1 MNFKRR
7 PRLFAPGKIGFSIGL
22 IGPAILMEERIALW
36 RKVSGV
42 DCAFYTNRVLAGL
55 EEGTDYTFCSDI
67 KALIETAD
75 AIDLLESEQ
84 VTDLFEMA
92 VMANKDIFFANPF
105 VLDPH
110 RLRNCA
116 LLIKE
121 SRVICQPGLYLRF
134 QEDIKEHSGCAF
146 RYLESGIS
154 HPADRHISPDQWLA
168 LVNNHVDLLAYL
180 AHSPIKK
187 VAAFSLTINN
197 IEHALLNFRIQF
209 DNSSVANCTIN
220 INAPIEEQVSALYNE
235 AQQKLILWSKNDPMT
250 HDIFD
255 QNCVINAMEHF
266 IQHSM
271 AQIATKV
278 TIFDALNTVELSK
291 DIINQIEV

>member
-1 MNFKRR
+1 MFTPKKIAFK
-7 PRLFAPGKIGFSIGL
+7 IGL
-22 IGPAILMEERIALW
+22 IGPAILVEERIALW
-36 RKVSGV
+36 RKVTSV
-42 DCAFYTNRVLAGL
+42 PFSFYTNVILSDL
-55 EEGTDYTFCSDI
+55 KEGKDYTFCGDT
-67 KALIETAD
+67 KELIDATD
-75 AIDLLESEQ
+75 AIDLLDESEQ
-84 VTDLFEMA
+84 VLDLFEMA
-92 VMANKDIFFANPF
+92 VMAHKDIFFANPF

-110 RLRNCA
+110 RLRLCA

-121 SRVICQPGLYLRF
+121 SRIICQPGLYLRF
-134 QEDIKEHSGCAF
+134 QEDIRENSQFVF

-154 HPADRHISPDQWLA
+154 LPPDRQISPHKWLA

-187 VAAFSLTINN
+187 VAAFSLTLNN

-220 INAPIEEQVSALYNE
+220 INAPVEEQVSALYNE
-235 AQQKLILWSKNDPMT
+235 AQQKLILWSKNDAMT